1 MRGRQAAAPG
11 AARKHTIYLHD
22 TIGGEFGLGG
32 DATLPADLVR
42 WISGTFFVLFVA
54 STILFFPRPDR
65 RATRVVR
72 ASHPLSF
79 VTGPLWALI
88 LIVVFLAL
96 LVEAIVPDWVYGGA
110 LTIRVPFGFALQ
122 GLGIVVWLAG
132 GGLALWSERN
142 LGRFTRPEI
151 EVLADHRLITH
162 GPYRWIRHPLYT
174 ALLMMSAGVALLLLN
189 PPLIVLFFMACGIAQ
204 RRAVLEE
211 ELLGSE
217 KGFGD
222 VYRSYMEGTGR
233 FLPRRGARPGDAAE
247 KRGGAP

>member
-54 STILFFPRPDR
+54 STVLFFPRPGR

-72 ASHPLSF
+72 ASHPLSL
-79 VTGPLWALI
+79 VTGPLWASI
-88 LIVVFLAL
+88 LIVVFLVL

-174 ALLMMSAGVALLLLN
+174 ALLLMSAGVALLLLN
-189 PPLIVLFFMACGIAQ
+189 ALLVVLFFVAGGIAQ

-222 VYRSYMEGTGR
+222 VYRSYMERTGR
-233 FLPRRGARPGDAAE
+233 FLPRRGAHRGDAAE

>member
-1 MRGRQAAAPG
+1 MLGRQTTAPG
-11 AARKHTIYLHD
+11 AARRHTIYPD
-22 TIGGEFGLGG
+22 DAIGGEFGIEG

-54 STILFFPRPDR
+54 STVLFFPRPDR

-72 ASHPLSF
+72 ASHPLSL
-79 VTGPLWALI
+79 VTGPLWAAI

-110 LTIRVPFGFALQ
+110 LTVPVPFGVALQ
-122 GLGIVVWLAG
+122 GFGIVLWLAG

-151 EVLADHRLITH
+151 EVLADHRLITD

-174 ALLMMSAGVALLLLN
+174 AFLLMSAGVALLLLN
-189 PPLIVLFFMACGIAQ
+189 ALLIVLFFVACGIAQ

-211 ELLGSE
+211 ELLSSE

-222 VYRSYMEGTGR
+222 VYRSYMERTGR
-233 FLPRRGARPGDAAE
+233 FLPRRGAHPGDAAE

>member
-1 MRGRQAAAPG
+1 MRGRQATAPG
-11 AARKHTIYLHD
+11 AARRHTIYPD
-22 TIGGEFGLGG
+22 DAIGGEFGLGG

-54 STILFFPRPDR
+54 STVLFFPRPDR

-72 ASHPLSF
+72 ASHPLSL
-79 VTGPLWALI
+79 VTGPLWAAI
-88 LIVVFLAL
+88 LVVVFLAL

-110 LTIRVPFGFALQ
+110 LTVPVPFASVLQ

-151 EVLADHRLITH
+151 EVLADHRLVTD

-174 ALLMMSAGVALLLLN
+174 AFLMMSAGVALLLLN
-189 PPLIVLFFMACGIAQ
+189 ALLIVVFSVACGIAQ

-222 VYRSYMEGTGR
+222 VYRSYTERTGR
-233 FLPRRGARPGDAAE
+233 FLPRRGAHPGDAAE
-247 KRGGAP
+247 RRGGAP

>member
-54 STILFFPRPDR
+54 STVLFFP
-65 RATRVVR
+65 
-72 ASHPLSF
+72 
-79 VTGPLWALI
+79 
-88 LIVVFLAL
+88 
-96 LVEAIVPDWVYGGA
+96 
-110 LTIRVPFGFALQ
+110 
-122 GLGIVVWLAG
+122 
-132 GGLALWSERN
+132 
-142 LGRFTRPEI
+142 RPEI

-174 ALLMMSAGVALLLLN
+174 ALLLMSAGVALLLLN
-189 PPLIVLFFMACGIAQ
+189 ALLIVLFFVAWGIAR

-217 KGFGD
+217 MGFGD

-233 FLPRRGARPGDAAE
+233 FLPRRGAP
-247 KRGGAP
+247 